1 MVVFTLRQTL
11 ADLKLPHDVNFV
23 ACVLLLKHKDNIV
36 SLSMDQLSHNRKQDD
51 QLTQGS
57 RCVSVRSSHSDR
69 TQNHLEYQYHS
80 HFWALE
86 SFQIKNSCKLLTY
99 KIFIIFRQNLL
110 QNMCF
115 IVEYIMFL

>member
-1 MVVFTLRQTL
+1 MVVFSLRQML

-69 TQNHLEYQYHS
+69 TQNHLEYHDTTLLLGPGI
-80 HFWALE
+80 HLG
-86 SFQIKNSCKLLTY
+86 KNTITKY
-99 KIFIIFRQNLL
+99 
-110 QNMCF
+110 
-115 IVEYIMFL
+115 